1 MPSTP
6 PPSQTMA
13 TPADRGSAM
22 IITLM
27 VLALVTALS
36 TTVAVVTINNLQ
48 ASRSAVQAGAALG
61 AADAGIAQALAH
73 LRNAGV
79 RDLRCSSVDPAV
91 DPTDCAQ
98 PWGSGNPVQV
108 PVPGRA
114 GQAYRVW
121 IEAVA
126 PFPTN
131 DPGTYRIHS
140 RGTAAGEARRDVQ
153 SDVTVTTTKVP
164 KGIFARTINGGGDA
178 SVARESIFSTGCVYN
193 RSKIQM
199 SGTDVA
205 YGIPVAVHSSQIITD
220 SNGTG
225 QYCPTTNKP
234 IHRTGPGNNTAR
246 PCNTDYDVG
255 NVRDRR
261 YDQDRLGGSLAGTP
275 CESTQTGHPG
285 YYGPQDLDGN
295 AANGNEVEGSYI
307 KDDATLFA
315 LFGIRS
321 PILTQ
326 AQIDQLR
333 TVAQSQCNYWT
344 TTTFSLTP
352 SCNPAAGWSS
362 PDEANAVMFFNLQGT
377 EAGGTVDLNNITGF
391 GRTAGLSATDAACT
405 SRSLIIVIEGGNVK
419 LNANQE
425 LTASVF
431 LTSSAPNGQVFKAN
445 GTSNFI
451 GTIYADTVNLTG
463 TANLSLDECFL
474 ANVSPALLDF
484 TTTNYREIDR

>member
-1 MPSTP
+1 
-6 PPSQTMA
+6 
-13 TPADRGSAM
+13 
-22 IITLM
+22 
-27 VLALVTALS
+27 
-36 TTVAVVTINNLQ
+36 VAVVAINNLS
-48 ASRSAVQAGAALG
+48 ASRSAAQAVAALG
-61 AADAGIAQALAH
+61 AADAGIAQAMAH

-79 RDLRCSSVDPAV
+79 RDLRCSTVDPAA
-91 DPTDCAQ
+91 DATDCAQ
-98 PWGSGNPVQV
+98 AWGSGNPVQV
-108 PVPGRA
+108 SVAGRA

-121 IEAVA
+121 IQAVA
-126 PFPTN
+126 PFPAN

-153 SDVTVTTTKVP
+153 TDVTVTTTKVP

-225 QYCPTTNKP
+225 QYCPTTIKP

-246 PCNTDYDVG
+246 PCNTTYP
-255 NVRDRR
+255 
-261 YDQDRLGGSLAGTP
+261 YDQDRLGGSLVGTP
-275 CESTQTGHPG
+275 CEGTQTGHPA
-285 YYGPQDLDGN
+285 YYGQKDLNGDGSTD
-295 AANGNEVEGSYI
+295 VHGSFI

-333 TVAQSQCNYWT
+333 TVAQSQGNYWT
-344 TTTFSLTP
+344 QSASTAWT
-352 SCNPAAGWSS
+352 S
-362 PDEANAVMFFNLQGT
+362 PDEANAVMFFDLQGA

-391 GRTAGLSATDAACT
+391 GRTANLSATDAACT

-419 LNANQE
+419 LNSNQE

-445 GTSNFI
+445 GTSKFI
-451 GTIYADTVNLTG
+451 GTLYADTVNLTG
-463 TANLSLDECFL
+463 TADLSLDECFL
-474 ANVSPALLDF
+474 ANVSPALLDLS
-484 TTTNYREIDR
+484 TENYREMDR

>member
-1 MPSTP
+1 MQPPRPSIS
-6 PPSQTMA
+6 PSH
-13 TPADRGSAM
+13 DRGSAM

-48 ASRSAVQAGAALG
+48 SSRSAAQAGAALG

-79 RDLRCSSVDPAV
+79 RDLKCSSVDPAL

-126 PFPTN
+126 PFPAN

-153 SDVTVTTTKVP
+153 ADVSITTTKVP

-246 PCNTDYDVG
+246 PCNTDYPVG
-255 NVRDRR
+255 NVQDRR
-261 YDQDRLGGSLAGTP
+261 YDQDRLGGSLTGTD
-275 CESTQTGHPG
+275 CESTQTGYPG
-285 YYGPQDLDGN
+285 YYGQKDLDGD
-295 AANGNEVEGSYI
+295 GSTDVHGSYI

-333 TVAQSQCNYWT
+333 TVAQSQGNYWT
-344 TTTFSLTP
+344 RSGSTY
-352 SCNPAAGWSS
+352 WSS
-362 PDEANAVMFFNLQGT
+362 PDEANAVMFFNLTQDDY
-377 EAGGTVDLNNITGF
+377 GGTVDLNNITGF

-405 SRSLIIVIEGGNVK
+405 SKSLIIVIEGGNVK

-451 GTIYADTVNLTG
+451 GTLYADTVNLTG